1 MMFALPAACLAMV
14 HEAKPSRKAAVA
26 GVLGSVALTSFM
38 TGITE
43 PIEFLFMFLAPVLYA
58 IHAVLMGTSMAL
70 MYILG
75 VKHGFGFSA
84 GLIDY
89 VVNFHLSTKGWLII
103 PVGLVY
109 AVVYYGI
116 FRFAIRKFN
125 LPTPGRED
133 DGDDEEE
140 VEAPRDK
147 KEGQDD
153 LAVLAGEVLE
163 AIGGE
168 ENIEALDA
176 CITRLRMT
184 LKDESKLDQGG

>member
-1 MMFALPAACLAMV
+1 
-14 HEAKPSRKAAVA
+14 
-26 GVLGSVALTSFM
+26 
-38 TGITE
+38 
-43 PIEFLFMFLAPVLYA
+43 
-58 IHAVLMGTSMAL
+58 MGTSMAL

-147 KEGQDD
+147 KRVRMIWPFWPVRCWRPSAGRRI
-153 LAVLAGEVLE
+153 LKLSMLVLPGS
-163 AIGGE
+163 G
-168 ENIEALDA
+168 
-176 CITRLRMT
+176 
-184 LKDESKLDQGG
+184 